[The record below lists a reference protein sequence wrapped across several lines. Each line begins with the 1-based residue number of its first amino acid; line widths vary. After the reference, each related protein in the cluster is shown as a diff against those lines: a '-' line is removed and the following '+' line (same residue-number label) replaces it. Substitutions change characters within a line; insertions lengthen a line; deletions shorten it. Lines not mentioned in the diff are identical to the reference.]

1 LFSDGGMMNVAQY
14 DDLYVISDLHMGGSP
29 GFQIMNRGQRLA
41 SFIRQLAARP
51 TAESAP
57 RVGLVINGDAIDTL
71 AEDFDGYIAVTEA
84 ERILERL
91 YDDDAFAP
99 VWSALAAF
107 VQQTRGRLVFTI
119 GNHDIELALPAVQF
133 SIRRRLAGDDDAAR
147 GRIEFAVDGA
157 GYTCVVGD
165 RRIFC
170 SHGNEVDGWNVI
182 DHGALTEVVRDR
194 NAGVRF
200 NAAAWTP
207 NAGTR
212 LVRDVMNR
220 VKRRHPWI
228 DLLKPEKNVVLGVLL
243 TLDPSVVRNLPT
255 LVPVAWHRGIGELQ
269 RHGLLSAAEGSG
281 HHGTAAAEPAEWR
294 DAVGPQLQH
303 LIDGTKSNYAMAAH
317 GQAAS
322 VVDPMLLEVERQL
335 AAGMPVADSV
345 NDLEGTLGWRGMLLD
360 RLQSVDRIDAL
371 RRALLDWHA
380 DDRSSEL
387 TDQDETYHR
396 TLAHVGPDV
405 DVIVTGHTHLERA
418 IVTRGRAYYN
428 TGSWTRLIRLPE
440 VLLKDPFQF
449 AQVYQLLD
457 QATLANLDTATVR
470 GSDGQTIPLVTDVT
484 TALQITA
491 RGGSVVAS
499 LGHVVDDARE
509 GARFELV
516 PGSEFRSV

>member
-1 LFSDGGMMNVAQY
+1 MMNVAQY
-14 DDLYVISDLHMGGSP
+14 DDLYVISDLHMGGKP

-41 SFIRQLAARP
+41 TFIRQLAARP
-51 TAESAP
+51 TAEAAR

-71 AEDFDGYIAVTEA
+71 AEDFDGYIAVNEA

-91 YDDDAFAP
+91 FEDHAFAP

-107 VQQTRGRLVFTI
+107 VRQSRGRLVFTL
-119 GNHDIELALPAVQF
+119 GNHDIELAFPVVQYL
-133 SIRRRLAGDDDAAR
+133 IRRRLAGDDDAAS

-157 GYTCVVGD
+157 GYACVVGHS
-165 RRIFC
+165 RIFC
-170 SHGNEVDGWNVI
+170 THGNDVDGWNLI
-182 DHGALTEVVRDR
+182 DHGALTKVVRDL

-200 NAAAWTP
+200 DAAAWTP

-212 LVRDVMNR
+212 LVRDVMNQ
-220 VKRRHPWI
+220 VKLHHPWI
-228 DLLKPEKNVVLGVLL
+228 ELLKPEKNVVLGVLL
-243 TLDPSVVRNLPT
+243 TLDPGVVRNLPA
-255 LVPVAWHRGIGELQ
+255 LVPVAWRRGIGELQ
-269 RHGLLSAAEGSG
+269 RNGFLSVVEGSQA
-281 HHGTAAAEPAEWR
+281 TAAAEAAGWR

-303 LIDGTKSNYAMAAH
+303 MIDGAKSNYAMAAH

-335 AAGMPVADSV
+335 AAGTAVADSL

-360 RLQSVDRIDAL
+360 RLRSVDRIDAL

-387 TDQDETYHR
+387 TDQDETYRR

-418 IVTRGRAYYN
+418 IVTRGHAYYN
-428 TGSWTRLIRLPE
+428 TGTWTRLIRLPE
-440 VLLKDPFQF
+440 ALLKDPSQF
-449 AQVYQLLD
+449 ARMYKLLD
-457 QATLANLDTATVR
+457 RATLADLDTATV
-470 GSDGQTIPLVTDVT
+470 GMSDGWTVPLVADVT

-491 RGGSVVAS
+491 RGGSMVAS

-509 GARFELV
+509 GARFETI

>member
-1 LFSDGGMMNVAQY
+1 
-14 DDLYVISDLHMGGSP
+14 
-29 GFQIMNRGQRLA
+29 
-41 SFIRQLAARP
+41 
-51 TAESAP
+51 
-57 RVGLVINGDAIDTL
+57 
-71 AEDFDGYIAVTEA
+71 
-84 ERILERL
+84 
-91 YDDDAFAP
+91 
-99 VWSALAAF
+99 
-107 VQQTRGRLVFTI
+107 
-119 GNHDIELALPAVQF
+119 
-133 SIRRRLAGDDDAAR
+133 
-147 GRIEFAVDGA
+147 
-157 GYTCVVGD
+157 
-165 RRIFC
+165 
-170 SHGNEVDGWNVI
+170 
-182 DHGALTEVVRDR
+182 
-194 NAGVRF
+194 
-200 NAAAWTP
+200 
-207 NAGTR
+207 
-212 LVRDVMNR
+212 
-220 VKRRHPWI
+220 
-228 DLLKPEKNVVLGVLL
+228 
-243 TLDPSVVRNLPT
+243 
-255 LVPVAWHRGIGELQ
+255 
-269 RHGLLSAAEGSG
+269 
-281 HHGTAAAEPAEWR
+281 
-294 DAVGPQLQH
+294 
-303 LIDGTKSNYAMAAH
+303 MAAH

-335 AAGMPVADSV
+335 AAGMPVADSLI
-345 NDLEGTLGWRGMLLD
+345 DLEGTLGWRGMLLD